1 MTIVEFESQIA
12 RLKITFGEKNFP
24 SEKGVLYFAMVEECD
39 FKPFEHQVAQW
50 ITDLKIGDPPR
61 GEHFRAFAIKNHVSR
76 TLREAAVNLNKEPE
90 CHDCS
95 DRGWVSLSMKPE
107 YLEVADSYGYPVE
120 CSAICDCSKGHKVK
134 AWAEGSNDHKDI
146 AKRQINKTHRAW
158 YDITHKWRRQ
168 MFTGKSWEEFSK
180 TREGSEV
187 MT

>member
-1 MTIVEFESQIA
+1 MTEFEFDSQLA
-12 RLKITFGEKNFP
+12 RLKNTFGHGAYG
-24 SEKGVLYFAMVEECD
+24 SERCKVLFAMVEECD
-39 FKPFEHQVAQW
+39 FRPFETQVTHW
-50 ITDLKIGDPPR
+50 IADLKAAPI

-158 YDITHKWRRQ
+158 YDITHKWRRL
-168 MFTGKSWEEFSK
+168 
-180 TREGSEV
+180 
-187 MT
+187 